1 MEAFFTLIDL
11 GSGDTIA
18 LASSDRESGSFLVVL
33 PASENYALLADKQG
47 YLFHSENFELDLATN
62 KSHYTKNIELQPIEA
77 GRSVVLKNVFFDT
90 DKFDLKPAS
99 KTELNKLADLLDANP
114 DIKIEV
120 SGHTDNQ
127 GNAAANQTLSEN
139 RSKAVYQYLI
149 DHGISGGRLMYKGYG
164 QTKPIATNETD
175 EGRAL
180 NRRTEFIVLE

>member
-1 MEAFFTLIDL
+1 
-11 GSGDTIA
+11 
-18 LASSDRESGSFLVVL
+18 
-33 PASENYALLADKQG
+33 
-47 YLFHSENFELDLATN
+47 
-62 KSHYTKNIELQPIEA
+62 IEA